1 VRVYRHR
8 CNPPRLISLLL
19 VTPLYYSPS
28 RRSLSALNPNRR
40 SARTV
45 NAFITAS
52 AISVGRRVRIEE
64 CSSNAKMADN
74 KRHNASGKTP
84 VATPN
89 VGSSGMVSLEAALIG
104 AIGAR

>member
-1 VRVYRHR
+1 
-8 CNPPRLISLLL
+8 
-19 VTPLYYSPS
+19 
-28 RRSLSALNPNRR
+28 
-40 SARTV
+40 
-45 NAFITAS
+45 
-52 AISVGRRVRIEE
+52 
-64 CSSNAKMADN
+64 MADN